1 MKHSDQYSIS
11 LMCNVLNIS
20 RASFYHYFYYSNNEI
35 KNKKKSNLLIKI
47 AQIYYDSK
55 KIYGAPRIKAVLC
68 KEGLNIS
75 VKSVS
80 KYMNLLGLKSIV
92 YLNHPKSNNKL
103 SDYEKS
109 LIVNRIKDLNIIR
122 PNQVWTTDITYI
134 KTKEEGF
141 VYLSSIIDLF
151 SRKVIAW
158 NIGRNMK
165 KDLVIKTLLMAFKNR
180 DYPINVIIH
189 SDKGSQYRSHTFRR
203 IVVQHNCLYSYTS
216 FHHSCDENANQE
228 SFHASLK
235 KEWLYRN
242 YFNTLN
248 DVKRAVFEYI
258 EGFYNNNRIHSS
270 LGYISP
276 IHFEFQYFNEIP
288 LLPLSNILT

>member
-35 KNKKKSNLLIKI
+35 KNKKKSNLLIRI

-55 KIYGAPRIKAVLC
+55 KIYDTPRIKAVLC
-68 KEGLNIS
+68 KEGINIS
-75 VKSVS
+75 VKSVN

-92 YLNHPKSNNKL
+92 YLNHSKSNNKL

-109 LIVNRIKDLNIIR
+109 LIINRIKDLNIIR

-151 SRKVIAW
+151 SRKIIAW

-180 DYPINVIIH
+180 NFPINVIIH
-189 SDKGSQYRSHTFRR
+189 SDKGSQYRSHAFRR
-203 IVVQHNCLYSYTS
+203 IIVQHNCLYSYTS

-242 YFNTLN
+242 SFNNLN
-248 DVKRAVFEYI
+248 DVKRLF
-258 EGFYNNNRIHSS
+258 
-270 LGYISP
+270 
-276 IHFEFQYFNEIP
+276 
-288 LLPLSNILT
+288 LSI

>member
-1 MKHSDQYSIS
+1 MMYSDKYSIS

-20 RASFYHYFYYSNNEI
+20 RASFYHHFYYSDNET
-35 KNKKKSNLLIKI
+35 KNKKKAKLLIRI
-47 AQIYYDSK
+47 AQIYYKSK
-55 KIYGAPRIKAVLC
+55 MIYGAPRIKSILC

-75 VKSVS
+75 VKTVN
-80 KYMNLLGLKSIV
+80 KYMNLLGIKSIV
-92 YLNHPKSNNKL
+92 YLNYPKSNNKL
-103 SDYEKS
+103 SDEEKS
-109 LIVNRIKDLNIIR
+109 LILNRIKDLNIIR

-134 KTKEEGF
+134 KTKNEGF
-141 VYLSSIIDLF
+141 VYLSSIIDLY

-158 NIGRNMK
+158 NVGRNMK
-165 KDLVIKTLLMAFKNR
+165 KELVIKTLLMAFKNR
-180 DYPINVIIH
+180 NFPIDVIIH
-189 SDKGSQYRSHTFRR
+189 SDKGSQYRSHAFREL
-203 IVVQHNCLYSYTS
+203 VVQHNCLYSYTS

-235 KEWLYRN
+235 KEWLYRKS
-242 YFNTLN
+242 FNTLN

-270 LGYISP
+270 LGYLSP
-276 IHFEFQYFNEIP
+276 IQFEFQYFNNIP